1 MAQVMMKKNYFLVRF
16 ALCALAIMFF
26 IGCEGTGFRKIEGA
40 NEKATVQSAQEA
52 LQQIELALGKYK
64 EINRTYPRMTE
75 AALYDTLR
83 NYFVIPIDANHI
95 YRNETD
101 QYNSIAIGGRKN
113 KVIYRYP
120 PTLGSG
126 EYTLYWIGMNG
137 IDEEGRGDDLFS
149 SHGKMPK
156 QLSHKL
162 LMTFRNDSMKTEFAL
177 SATGSDLEKDSV
189 KFQVRIGTILLY
201 FDWWPLG
208 SYITGR
214 PELSDAERQEMIN
227 MEFDRFL
234 HPVHFIYAD
243 SLLKD
248 HKLSAVAR
256 QLDESMLR
264 DLAKKN
270 LQVFT
275 YYAGSK
281 GVRAIYWNQRE
292 RKINVVSLGR
302 W

>member
-1 MAQVMMKKNYFLVRF
+1 MKREYFITPSI
-16 ALCALAIMFF
+16 LCLLSIACFT
-26 IGCEGTGFRKIEGA
+26 GCEGTGFRKIEGA
-40 NEKATVQSAQEA
+40 NEKATVQSAQET

-101 QYNSIAIGGRKN
+101 QYNYIAIGGRKN
-113 KVIYRYP
+113 KVMYRYP
-120 PTLGSG
+120 ATLGSG

-149 SHGKMPK
+149 SRGKMPK

-162 LMTFRNDSMKTEFAL
+162 LTAFRNDSLKTEFAL
-177 SATGSDLEKDSV
+177 SATGSNLEKDSV
-189 KFQVRIGTILLY
+189 KFQIRIGTTPLY

-227 MEFDRFL
+227 IEFDRFL

-248 HKLSAVAR
+248 RKLSAIAR
-256 QLDESMLR
+256 QFDESMLR

-281 GVRAIYWNQRE
+281 GVRAVYWNPQE
-292 RKINVVSLGR
+292 RKINIVSLAR
-302 W
+302 